1 MSVHQDKILN
11 RTNGVLVVDL
21 EEAVYV
27 FLGGMVNRNAW
38 DSKDVNSG
46 LMGNL
51 GSKIDEAI
59 RLTGGTPYTG
69 EIERPRVLTATEH
82 METPKRSPPP
92 PPKKKNPPSPQ
103 KKFPKRIV

>member
-11 RTNGVLVVDL
+11 RTNRVLVVDL

-82 METPKRSPPP
+82 METPKRSPSSP
-92 PPKKKNPPSPQ
+92 PQ
-103 KKFPKRIV
+103 KKKTHLAQKENHK